1 MYLSAHCAPRSRVR
15 IDIPCRETR
24 ARGILIELTR
34 AVFPAASRRAT
45 LQPHRIRT
53 TKQEKRSV
61 PMGKMRNHDD
71 RINLIVPH
79 DTGR

>member
-45 LQPHRIRT
+45 LRPARIR
-53 TKQEKRSV
+53 TKQEKTSV
-61 PMGKMRNHDD
+61 PIRKMRNHDD
-71 RINLIVPH
+71 RINLSVSD
-79 DTGR
+79 DTAR